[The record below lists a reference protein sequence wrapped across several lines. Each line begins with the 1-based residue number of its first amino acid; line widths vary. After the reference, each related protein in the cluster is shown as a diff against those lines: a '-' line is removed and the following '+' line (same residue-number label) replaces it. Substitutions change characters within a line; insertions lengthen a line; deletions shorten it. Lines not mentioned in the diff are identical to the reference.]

1 VIYVSNAEVIDL
13 GVFGKVTV
21 VELSSSS
28 AKICANI
35 ANYTEVCL
43 TLEVKPLTQSA
54 EVVVKELCER
64 YKKIVIDG
72 FVKGIQYAATIAEV
86 EEKSGKS
93 VMYT

>member
-1 VIYVSNAEVIDL
+1 MSGAEVIDL

-28 AKICANI
+28 AKVCANI

-54 EVVVKELCER
+54 ESVVKELFER
-64 YKKIVIDG
+64 YKRIVIDG
-72 FVKGIQYAATIAEV
+72 FVRGIQYVATIAEV
-86 EEKSGKS
+86 EEKAEKS

>member
-1 VIYVSNAEVIDL
+1 MSDAEVIDL

-28 AKICANI
+28 AKVCANI

-54 EVVVKELCER
+54 ESVVKELFER
-64 YKKIVIDG
+64 YKRIVIDG
-72 FVKGIQYAATIAEV
+72 FVRGIQYVATIAEV
-86 EEKSGKS
+86 EEKAEKS